1 MLMVRDIMWVGRGEG
16 VSEWIGR
23 MGEEELTVTTDATV
37 VNIAVYGRKRY
48 CR

>member
-1 MLMVRDIMWVGRGEG
+1 VGKERRRG
-16 VSEWIGR
+16 EWIGR
-23 MGEEELTVTTDATV
+23 MEEEELTVTTDATV